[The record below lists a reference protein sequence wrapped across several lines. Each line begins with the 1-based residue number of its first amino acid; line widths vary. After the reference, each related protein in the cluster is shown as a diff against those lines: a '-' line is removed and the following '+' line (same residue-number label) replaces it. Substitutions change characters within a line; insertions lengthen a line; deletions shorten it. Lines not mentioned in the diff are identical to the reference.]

1 MPVGVLYR
9 IQYTISFMQKYDIE
23 LTEIAEKKLRKFN
36 CEIQK
41 HFFKKLEKLQIE
53 PSVYGKP
60 LRNVLQGT
68 WELYF
73 EHKYRILYS
82 INENKRLV
90 VIESILHK
98 DDF

>member
-1 MPVGVLYR
+1 
-9 IQYTISFMQKYDIE
+9 MQKYDAE
-23 LTEIAEKKLRKFN
+23 LTEIAEKKLKKFN
-36 CEIQK
+36 LKIQK

-53 PSVYGKP
+53 PTSYGKP
-60 LRNVLQGT
+60 LRNVLRGT

-82 INENKRLV
+82 IDVNKKLV
-90 VIESILHK
+90 IIESILHK